1 MDDNG
6 VTVVLDNGAYT
17 AKLGLASQDDPQVLL
32 NCIMKAKAERRRAF
46 IGNQID
52 ECRDASGLFYILCF
66 QKGYLLNWDIQKTV
80 WDYFFSNEGTGIN
93 LEDRNILVTEP
104 QLNFASIQETMVEI
118 LFEEYHCNGIHKTT
132 TAELAA
138 YNYCADSG
146 EETSMQAL
154 NCIVVDVGYSFTH
167 VVPFVRGK
175 RVLKGIRRIEVG
187 GKALT
192 NHMKEIISYRH
203 INLMDESYV
212 VNQIKEDVCFVSQNF
227 ADDMRVHSDP
237 KKRAEITVE
246 YMLPDFTTVKRGY
259 IRKGSG
265 GGGGQPTE
273 DEDCDQQSMRLCNE
287 RFTVPELLFN
297 PSDVGIQQV
306 GIPEAVIDA
315 LKDCP
320 AYAHHELLRNILVI
334 GGSSL
339 FPGFVPRL
347 KSEIRALAP
356 DDLEVSLIFPD
367 DPISYGWYGGKEMAS
382 SDGFKE
388 TLLTRDEYEENG
400 YTASNGR

>member
-1 MDDNG
+1 MD
-6 VTVVLDNGAYT
+6 VVLDNGAYT
-17 AKLGLASQDDPQVLL
+17 AKLGLASHEDPQITL

-46 IGNQID
+46 IGNQIE

-66 QKGYLLNWDIQKTV
+66 QKGYLLNWDVQKTV
-80 WDYFFSNEGTGIN
+80 WDYIFSNEGSGIS

-104 QLNFASIQETMVEI
+104 QLNFPSIQETMIEI
-118 LFEEYHCNGIHKTT
+118 LFEEYHSSGVHKTT

-138 YNYCADSG
+138 YNYCADS

-154 NCIVVDVGYSFTH
+154 NCIVLDVGYSFTH

-175 RVLKGIRRIEVG
+175 RVTKGIRRVEVG
-187 GKALT
+187 GKVLT
-192 NHMKEIISYRH
+192 NHLKEIISYRH
-203 INLMDESYV
+203 LNVMDESYV

-227 ADDMRVHSDP
+227 ADDMRVHTDA
-237 KKRAEITVE
+237 KKRAEVTVE

-259 IRKGSG
+259 IRQSPAKNTIS
-265 GGGGQPTE
+265 E
-273 DEDCDQQSMRLCNE
+273 DSDQQSMRLCNE

-334 GGSSL
+334 GGTSL
-339 FPGFVPRL
+339 FPGFIPRL

-356 DDLEVSLIFPD
+356 DDLEVSIIFPD
-367 DPISYGWYGGKEMAS
+367 DPISYGWYGGKEMACNDS
-382 SDGFKE
+382 FRDIV
-388 TLLTRDEYEENG
+388 LTREEYEENG
-400 YTASNGR
+400 YSASNGR

>member
-1 MDDNG
+1 MD
-6 VTVVLDNGAYT
+6 VVLDNGAYT
-17 AKLGLASQDDPQVLL
+17 AKLGLASHEDPQITL

-46 IGNQID
+46 IGNQIE

-66 QKGYLLNWDIQKTV
+66 QKGYLLNWDVQKTV
-80 WDYFFSNEGTGIN
+80 WDYIFSNEGSGIS

-104 QLNFASIQETMVEI
+104 QLNFPSIQETMIEI
-118 LFEEYHCNGIHKTT
+118 LFEEYHSSGVHKTT

-138 YNYCADSG
+138 YNYCADS

-154 NCIVVDVGYSFTH
+154 NCIVLDVGYSFTH

-175 RVLKGIRRIEVG
+175 RVTKGIRRVEVG
-187 GKALT
+187 GKVLT
-192 NHMKEIISYRH
+192 NHLKEIISYRH
-203 INLMDESYV
+203 LNVMDESYV

-227 ADDMRVHSDP
+227 ADDMRVHTDA
-237 KKRAEITVE
+237 KKRAEVTVE

-259 IRKGSG
+259 IRQSPSKNPVS
-265 GGGGQPTE
+265 E
-273 DEDCDQQSMRLCNE
+273 DSDQQSMRLCNE

-334 GGSSL
+334 GGTSL
-339 FPGFVPRL
+339 FPGFIPRL

-356 DDLEVSLIFPD
+356 DDLEVSIIFPD

-382 SDGFKE
+382 NDSFRDIV
-388 TLLTRDEYEENG
+388 LTREEYEENG
-400 YTASNGR
+400 YSASNGR

>member
-1 MDDNG
+1 MD
-6 VTVVLDNGAYT
+6 VVLDNGAYT
-17 AKLGLASQDDPQVLL
+17 AKLGLASHEDPQITL

-46 IGNQID
+46 IGNQIE

-66 QKGYLLNWDIQKTV
+66 QKGYLLNWDVQKTV
-80 WDYFFSNEGTGIN
+80 WDYIFSNEGSGIS

-104 QLNFASIQETMVEI
+104 QLNFPSIQETMIEI
-118 LFEEYHCNGIHKTT
+118 LFEEYHSSGVHKTT

-138 YNYCADSG
+138 YNYCADS

-154 NCIVVDVGYSFTH
+154 NCIVLDVGYSFTH

-175 RVLKGIRRIEVG
+175 RVTKGIRRVEVG
-187 GKALT
+187 GKVLT
-192 NHMKEIISYRH
+192 NHLKEIISYRH
-203 INLMDESYV
+203 LNVMDESYV

-227 ADDMRVHSDP
+227 ADDMRVHTDA
-237 KKRAEITVE
+237 KKRAEVSVE

-259 IRKGSG
+259 IRQSPSKNPVS
-265 GGGGQPTE
+265 E
-273 DEDCDQQSMRLCNE
+273 DSDQQSMRLCNE

-334 GGSSL
+334 GGTSL
-339 FPGFVPRL
+339 FPGFIPRL

-356 DDLEVSLIFPD
+356 DDLEVSIIFPD

-382 SDGFKE
+382 NDSFRDIV
-388 TLLTRDEYEENG
+388 LTREEYEENG
-400 YTASNGR
+400 YSASNGR

>member
-1 MDDNG
+1 MD
-6 VTVVLDNGAYT
+6 VVLDNGAYT
-17 AKLGLASQDDPQVLL
+17 AKLGLASHEDPQITL

-46 IGNQID
+46 IGNQIE

-66 QKGYLLNWDIQKTV
+66 QKGYLLNWDVQKTV
-80 WDYFFSNEGTGIN
+80 WDYIFSNEGSGIS

-104 QLNFASIQETMVEI
+104 QLNFPSIQETMIEI
-118 LFEEYHCNGIHKTT
+118 LFEEYHSSGVHKTT

-138 YNYCADSG
+138 YNYCADS

-154 NCIVVDVGYSFTH
+154 NCIVLDVGYSFTH

-175 RVLKGIRRIEVG
+175 RVTKGIRRVEVG
-187 GKALT
+187 GKVLT
-192 NHMKEIISYRH
+192 NHLKEIISYRH
-203 INLMDESYV
+203 LNVMDESYV

-227 ADDMRVHSDP
+227 ADDMRVHTDA
-237 KKRAEITVE
+237 KKRAEVTVE

-259 IRKGSG
+259 IRKS
-265 GGGGQPTE
+265 PAKNTVSE
-273 DEDCDQQSMRLCNE
+273 DSDQQSMRLCNE

-320 AYAHHELLRNILVI
+320 SYAHHELLRNILVI
-334 GGSSL
+334 GGTSL
-339 FPGFVPRL
+339 FPGFIPRL

-356 DDLEVSLIFPD
+356 DDLEVSIIFPD

-382 SDGFKE
+382 NDSFRDIV
-388 TLLTRDEYEENG
+388 LTREEYEENG
-400 YTASNGR
+400 YSASNGR

>member
-1 MDDNG
+1 MD
-6 VTVVLDNGAYT
+6 VVLDNGAYT
-17 AKLGLASQDDPQVLL
+17 AKLGLASHEDPQITL

-46 IGNQID
+46 IGNQIE

-66 QKGYLLNWDIQKTV
+66 QKGYLLNWDVQKTV
-80 WDYFFSNEGTGIN
+80 WDYIFSNEGSGIS

-104 QLNFASIQETMVEI
+104 QLNFPSIQETMIEI
-118 LFEEYHCNGIHKTT
+118 LFEEYHSSGVHKTT

-138 YNYCADSG
+138 YNYCADS

-154 NCIVVDVGYSFTH
+154 NCIVLDVGYSFTH

-175 RVLKGIRRIEVG
+175 RVTKGIRRVEVG
-187 GKALT
+187 GKVLT
-192 NHMKEIISYRH
+192 NHLKEIISYRH
-203 INLMDESYV
+203 LNVMDESYV

-227 ADDMRVHSDP
+227 ADDMRVHTDA
-237 KKRAEITVE
+237 KKRAEVTVE

-259 IRKGSG
+259 IRQSPSKNTVS
-265 GGGGQPTE
+265 E
-273 DEDCDQQSMRLCNE
+273 DSDQQSMRLCNE

-334 GGSSL
+334 GGTSL
-339 FPGFVPRL
+339 FPGFIPRL

-356 DDLEVSLIFPD
+356 DDLEVSIIFPD

-382 SDGFKE
+382 NDSFRDIV
-388 TLLTRDEYEENG
+388 LTREEYEENG
-400 YTASNGR
+400 YSASNGR

>member
-1 MDDNG
+1 MDNG
-6 VTVVLDNGAYT
+6 EATVVLDNGAYT
-17 AKLGLASQDDPQVLL
+17 AKLGLASHDDPQTIL
-32 NCIMKAKAERRRAF
+32 NCIMKVKAERRRAF
-46 IGNQID
+46 IGNQIH
-52 ECRDASGLFYILCF
+52 ECRDSSGLFYILCF

-80 WDYFFSNEGTGIN
+80 WDHIFSHEGCGIS

-104 QLNFASIQETMVEI
+104 QLNFPTIQETMMEI
-118 LFEEYHCNGIHKTT
+118 LFEEYHCNGVHKST

-138 YNYCADSG
+138 YNYCADS

-187 GKALT
+187 GKVLT
-192 NHMKEIISYRH
+192 NHLKEIISYRH
-203 INLMDESYV
+203 LNVMDESYV

-227 ADDMRVHSDP
+227 ADDMRVHSDA
-237 KKRAEITVE
+237 KKRSEVAVE

-259 IRKGSG
+259 IRKS
-265 GGGGQPTE
+265 PSKNPISE
-273 DEDCDQQSMRLCNE
+273 DSDQQSLRLCNE

-320 AYAHHELLRNILVI
+320 PYAHHELLRNILVI
-334 GGSSL
+334 GGTSL
-339 FPGFVPRL
+339 FPGFIPRL
-347 KSEIRALAP
+347 KNEIRALAP

-367 DPISYGWYGGKEMAS
+367 DPVTYGWYGGKEMAS
-382 SDGFKE
+382 SEVFRDIIF
-388 TLLTRDEYEENG
+388 TREEYEENG
-400 YTASNGR
+400 YTASNER